1 MAQDAGSIM
10 HIALAILS
18 TSYFILFPLEMHD
31 CICSHAVRLK
41 CHAVFHG
48 NPLKALP
55 EQSESNFPQCV
66 ALSEER
72 LKN

>member
-1 MAQDAGSIM
+1 MTQDAGSIV
-10 HIALAILS
+10 HTALVILS
-18 TSYFILFPLEMHD
+18 TSYFILFPVEMHE

-55 EQSESNFPQCV
+55 ASSESNFAQ
-66 ALSEER
+66 
-72 LKN
+72 